1 MNNGGVDWS
10 AVFGPEGR
18 GLLLSGLGI
27 TLQLTFFAIILS
39 SVAGT
44 LIAFARVSTSPRL
57 APLRWAAVAA
67 TEFLR
72 NVPFLI
78 HLSIWNFGIFALSWV
93 LAITEPL
100 RDLYS
105 TQFIAGLCA
114 LVTYRSSY
122 MAEIVRSGYQ
132 SVPSGQM
139 EAARS
144 TGLSYGGAV
153 RYVVLPQ
160 VVRIILPALGNQF
173 VSITKNTALVLVIG
187 VPDLVYQ
194 AYQIQSTT
202 FQFFAVFGATMVIFS
217 AVCLTEGA
225 ILNLGAR
232 YLDRR
237 WSGNTGKSAG
247 PRRTLSGLKLGV

>member
-1 MNNGGVDWS
+1 MTNGGVDWS
-10 AVFGPEGR
+10 VVFGPEGR

-27 TLQLTFFAIILS
+27 TLQLTLYAIVLS
-39 SVAGT
+39 SIVGT
-44 LIAFARVSTSPRL
+44 LIALARVSTGPRL
-57 APLRWAAVAA
+57 APLRWAATAF
-67 TEFLR
+67 TEFCR

-78 HLSIWNFGIFALSWV
+78 HLSLWNFGVFSLSWV
-93 LAITEPL
+93 LAITEPV
-100 RDLYS
+100 RDLYT
-105 TQFIAGLCA
+105 TQFVAGLCA

-132 SVPSGQM
+132 SVPGGQM

-144 TGLSYGGAV
+144 TGLSYRVAV
-153 RYVVLPQ
+153 LRVILPQ
-160 VVRIILPALGNQF
+160 VVRIILPPLGNQC

-225 ILNLGAR
+225 LLNFLAGR
-232 YLDRR
+232 LNRR
-237 WSGNTGKSAG
+237 WAG
-247 PRRTLSGLKLGV
+247 